1 MMFVVRGLVFG
12 LIAIVFVLLITT
24 STEVAFAQSDTIR
37 VIPDSTNY
45 DTSKFPQPEI
55 GKDLFFIE
63 SESVHVV
70 EAGVIDPKIPIID
83 ITVNGFNPF
92 LYPNRSD
99 APTPQNYL
107 IVTINRDYMD
117 SKLSNGQDDQFI
129 VLLDGTEIY
138 HEEVNRFPPDRTLKF
153 KIPLG
158 YGQHLEIVGTEFSK
172 NYVSNSFQE
181 NENILPVQNE
191 SGTYSNPTVIEKT
204 IENKVET
211 IQFEQEN
218 TKSVK
223 NQFCFLFWCW
233 DVEPKQVSKDN
244 SFSSTIEEVVDVI
257 TPKPYNLYTYS
268 INPIPDV
275 PNKSIPLDAVKKALS
290 MWEENNPDIEFIE
303 TNDSPHIV
311 INWKVYEAESHQGVA
326 NCIFYENNDV
336 RDCELDISLGQND
349 CNGKYVQQ
357 DVNNV
362 SNTIMHEMG
371 HSFGLKHS
379 NDENHLMYGEDGI
392 YQMDNL
398 GYNIPHTLEEY
409 YVGQKTIENKYDL
422 LESKMDSLE
431 LKISQLQSEYDLID
445 TQYSKY
451 VGKELPPNEYQT
463 ATHLYDKLNKIS
475 SQQTELN
482 LDRNELVYQFNDIVE
497 LSNCFPN
504 IK

>member
-1 MMFVVRGLVFG
+1 MKFVII
-12 LIAIVFVLLITT
+12 IAIAFVLLIPYA
-24 STEVAFAQSDTIR
+24 AFAQSD
-37 VIPDSTNY
+37 PLYPY
-45 DTSKFPQPEI
+45 D
-55 GKDLFFIE
+55 
-63 SESVHVV
+63 
-70 EAGVIDPKIPIID
+70 PIIGTD
-83 ITVNGFNPF
+83 VSFSSKAITVENVSIDESLN
-92 LYPNRSD
+92 
-99 APTPQNYL
+99 TL
-107 IVTINRDYMD
+107 IVKVSSPPQCVVRGGPNPCELDRTLIITINRNFMD
-117 SKLSNGQDDQFI
+117 SKTSLGVDEMFVTLVNGIERENNEISKGGINRSIQLEIPSGFSNLKI
-129 VLLDGTEIY
+129 IGTEI
-138 HEEVNRFPPDRTLKF
+138 F
-153 KIPLG
+153 KKSITNADG
-158 YGQHLEIVGTEFSK
+158 
-172 NYVSNSFQE
+172 NSQSLSTQGNTNSYEKQE
-181 NENILPVQNE
+181 Q
-191 SGTYSNPTVIEKT
+191 S
-204 IENKVET
+204 
-211 IQFEQEN
+211 EQEN
-218 TKSVK
+218 IQSVK
-223 NQFCFLFWCW
+223 KQSCFLFWCW
-233 DVEPKQVSKDN
+233 DVEPNPKSNDN
-244 SFSSTIEEVVDVI
+244 SFSSTLEEVMDAI

-275 PNKSIPLDAVKKALS
+275 PNKSIPSDAIKKSLS
-290 MWEENNPDIEFIE
+290 VWEENNPDIEFIE
-303 TNDSPHIV
+303 TDDSPHMV
-311 INWKVYEAESHQGVA
+311 INWKIYEAETHQGVA
-326 NCIFYENNDV
+326 NCIFYDNGDV

-349 CNGKYVQQ
+349 CNGNYVQQ